1 MSKRYRVPALDSID
15 LLLRRLC
22 QHDLGWTL
30 L

>member
-1 MSKRYRVPALDSID
+1 MSKRYRVPALDLIH